1 MCGCV
6 GKVPS
11 QAKYSRQGSFTECVS
26 VWGRCHLRPNTP
38 DRGLFCVVPSQA
50 KHSRQGSFF
59 VSVAAWGMNHLR
71 PNISDRGLLLS
82 VCQCGEGV
90 ISSQT
95 CQTGVFLRC
104 TISGQTFQTGVFFS
118 KCGCVGNEP
127 SQAKHSRQGSFTEC
141 VSVWGRCHLR
151 PNIPDRGLFF

>member
-1 MCGCV
+1 MLGLGSEGLGVCV
-6 GKVPS
+6 RK
-11 QAKYSRQGSFTECVS
+11 
-26 VWGRCHLRPNTP
+26 
-38 DRGLFCVVPSQA
+38 VPSQA

-59 VSVAAWGMNHLR
+59 LTVAVWGMNHLR

-151 PNIPDRGLFF
+151 PNTPDRGLLLSVWLCGKGAISGQIFQTGVFY